1 MVFEILVFSL
11 SPSCAVSGFTTV
23 GWIEG
28 NCGGTSPSS
37 EHLLFVVVVLDKAAW
52 KLALSVS
59 SNMHIWIGGTPCAV
73 CILSYRS
80 VLALDV
86 NRRKAAI
93 RHSMVS
99 WGIFSLCFPA
109 KIPDDIGGILKRG
122 SPGCSQAVTT
132 LYVIRFRQ

>member
-1 MVFEILVFSL
+1 M
-11 SPSCAVSGFTTV
+11 
-23 GWIEG
+23 
-28 NCGGTSPSS
+28 
-37 EHLLFVVVVLDKAAW
+37 FVVVVLDKAAW

-59 SNMHIWIGGTPCAV
+59 LNMHIWIGGTPCAV

-86 NRRKAAI
+86 NRRKAAT
-93 RHSMVS
+93 RHSIVS

-122 SPGCSQAVTT
+122 SPDCSQAVTT
-132 LYVIRFRQ
+132 L